1 MSELQEQI
9 AKLRKDYQQ
18 GDLDEKSILSDPVAQ
33 FQKWFSEALKA
44 AVPEP
49 NAMALATA
57 SKQGLPAVRI
67 VLLRG
72 ATQRGFTFFTNY
84 DSRKGQEIADNPEA
98 ALLFFW
104 PELERQIRI
113 EGRIEFVSPEES
125 DDYFLNR
132 PWNNRLSAWASP
144 QSAQIPNREFLEDL
158 VKEYQAKFKDA
169 EIHRPENWGGYRL
182 VPRYIEFWQGRS
194 SRLHDRLAFSLQ
206 SDQSW
211 KLSRLAP

>member
-9 AKLRKDYQQ
+9 AQLRKDYQQ
-18 GDLDEKSILSDPVAQ
+18 GDLDENSILVDPIAQ

-44 AVPEP
+44 EVPEP

-72 ATQRGFTFFTNY
+72 ATNRGFTFFTNY
-84 DSRKGQEIADNPEA
+84 DSRKGQEIAENPEA

-169 EIHRPENWGGYRL
+169 DIHRPENWGGYRL
-182 VPRYIEFWQGRS
+182 VPRYIEFWQGRA
-194 SRLHDRLAFSLQ
+194 SRLHDRLAFTQ
-206 SDQSW
+206 QPDQSW